1 MRKTPQKTKAF
12 EDLAKEAGIP
22 STDTSST
29 DTLSTPMP
37 DTAGR
42 IVSEEILGIS
52 EESKYPKS
60 KGRQNSA
67 AKKRAT
73 RVVKPTE
80 EPAVLET
87 AASTSTLAESAEKTP
102 AAKTPRAKQKGKQ
115 SGIQPVLPE
124 VFQKVLFSKSNN
136 LSGHELYQALSSYG
150 LLALYNHAGKDSSED
165 GQRARSEIELRGCT
179 IEQLEA
185 ECVNIPQKIMDTAGE
200 QVMSACLRRA
210 KQLDQMTVYANTIS
224 EKSKGTAV
232 ENSPTLKS
240 LALEY
245 ADQHGSPEVL
255 LASTTSQVEFSPA
268 DIASQTPAFAY
279 QEPTFNATGS
289 TGVTVIPESLMGS
302 TTPDTTTADIADAET
317 TIPETTTAETTIPG
331 PTTSKTT
338 AGEPTVGEPTVG
350 EPTSEESTIEERMA
364 AESRPEVET
373 KDEYNVSIMDILDA
387 ITDLEGYANFI
398 DVVKTIPKWTNLKGI
413 QLYYL
418 MVPVELRIWK
428 VIDKIP
434 PVQAILHDAY
444 ELRNDGSFQDCEF
457 GNLTCIYHKM
467 ILKWA
472 ADNGIFESNPEFI
485 QRRHD
490 IFKVYNSFIV
500 EHLE

>member
-12 EDLAKEAGIP
+12 EDLAKEAGLL
-22 STDTSST
+22 STDTP
-29 DTLSTPMP
+29 STPMP

-42 IVSEEILGIS
+42 IVGEEILGIS

-80 EPAVLET
+80 DPTVLET
-87 AASTSTLAESAEKTP
+87 AASTSNLAESAEKTP
-102 AAKTPRAKQKGKQ
+102 AAKTPRSKQKGKQ

-136 LSGHELYQALSSYG
+136 FIGNELYQSLSSYG
-150 LLALYNHAGKDSSED
+150 LWALYVHAGKDNSED
-165 GQRARSEIELRGCT
+165 GRKARSELELRGHT

-185 ECVNIPQKIMDTAGE
+185 ECVNIPQKVIDTAGE

-210 KQLDQMTVYANTIS
+210 KQLDHMTVYANTIS

-240 LALEY
+240 LASEY
-245 ADQHGSPEVL
+245 ADQPVIAIAPILSV
-255 LASTTSQVEFSPA
+255 ASA
-268 DIASQTPAFAY
+268 
-279 QEPTFNATGS
+279 GS
-289 TGVTVIPESLMGS
+289 TAEFATTGNTS
-302 TTPDTTTADIADAET
+302 TAPTGLGDSPYSTAYVEE
-317 TIPETTTAETTIPG
+317 P
-331 PTTSKTT
+331 SKVQS
-338 AGEPTVGEPTVG
+338 AGGEPTEVQLVEDEPTRDG
-350 EPTSEESTIEERMA
+350 TTIEERMTG
-364 AESRPEVET
+364 ESRPEVET

>member
-12 EDLAKEAGIP
+12 EDLAKEAGLL
-22 STDTSST
+22 STDTSSP
-29 DTLSTPMP
+29 PMP
-37 DTAGR
+37 DTAVR
-42 IVSEEILGIS
+42 IVGEEILGIS

-80 EPAVLET
+80 DPTVLET

-102 AAKTPRAKQKGKQ
+102 IAKTPRAKQKGKQ
-115 SGIQPVLPE
+115 SGIQPILPE

-136 LSGHELYQALSSYG
+136 LSGHKLYQALSSYG
-150 LLALYNHAGKDSSED
+150 LLALYNRAGKDSSED

-240 LALEY
+240 LASEY
-245 ADQHGSPEVL
+245 TDQHGSPEML
-255 LASTTSQVEFSPA
+255 LASTTRQVEFSPA

-279 QEPTFNATGS
+279 QEPTSNATSS
-289 TGVTVIPESLMGS
+289 TGVPVIPESSIGS
-302 TTPDTTTADIADAET
+302 PTPDTTTADIATSET
-317 TIPETTTAETTIPG
+317 TIPETATAETTIPG
-331 PTTSKTT
+331 PVTSKTT
-338 AGEPTVGEPTVG
+338 AGEPT
-350 EPTSEESTIEERMA
+350 SEEPTIEERMT
-364 AESRPEVET
+364 AESRHEVET

-428 VIDKIP
+428 VIDKTP

-472 ADNGIFESNPEFI
+472 ADNGVFESNPEFI